1 LKDKNYIE
9 VRSDDN
15 RLICKAKLIEGDIL
29 LILRT
34 AGHLV
39 EIPYT
44 EIPRLVF
51 RGHKLLLSGQ
61 K

>member
-1 LKDKNYIE
+1 
-9 VRSDDN
+9 
-15 RLICKAKLIEGDIL
+15 
-29 LILRT
+29 
-34 AGHLV
+34 LV